1 VTARRVAIPR
11 RWRSREGRQLLARLL
26 AGDAAATAM
35 LEGQL
40 RHWQWTLINRA
51 AVRLARVRR
60 RDPAERAR
68 AAVVLALADELDVF
82 LRGEEPTDEMLDRL
96 EARGFRGRRSHL
108 VRLLAFLH
116 RENLWSRWRATSRQ
130 IPDLRG
136 ADLGQLDLRHVDL
149 RRARLRGAQLGG
161 AQLRTCDLRHAD
173 LRQAGLR
180 HTDFSYADMRWAKLG
195 RANLTETLLSG
206 ADLRCANLR
215 GAFLIGASMNQ
226 AKLQGANLSGAV
238 VWGVNAWDV
247 EEDAFTRQKPLHVA
261 EVEPLD
267 FYQGE
272 NTRVPWYA
280 VRVNDLKVAHFVS
293 LLLKYPEIGKLINAA
308 ADKVVLLLGRFIGRE
323 RRVLDVLLEAL
334 PRFGLVPVVFD
345 FEQPED
351 RDTIETVAILAGL
364 SSFVIA
370 NLSKPRSTPL
380 EAHLVIPAIAV
391 PFVPIIRKGE
401 RPFSMF
407 TALQRKY
414 PWVLPTVTY
423 HSEKSL
429 IRNLRRSVIQPAT
442 KLAKEIRR
450 LKHPRAA
457 SSG

>member
-1 VTARRVAIPR
+1 
-11 RWRSREGRQLLARLL
+11 
-26 AGDAAATAM
+26 
-35 LEGQL
+35 
-40 RHWQWTLINRA
+40 
-51 AVRLARVRR
+51 
-60 RDPAERAR
+60 
-68 AAVVLALADELDVF
+68 
-82 LRGEEPTDEMLDRL
+82 
-96 EARGFRGRRSHL
+96 
-108 VRLLAFLH
+108 
-116 RENLWSRWRATSRQ
+116 
-130 IPDLRG
+130 
-136 ADLGQLDLRHVDL
+136 
-149 RRARLRGAQLGG
+149 
-161 AQLRTCDLRHAD
+161 
-173 LRQAGLR
+173 
-180 HTDFSYADMRWAKLG
+180 
-195 RANLTETLLSG
+195 
-206 ADLRCANLR
+206 
-215 GAFLIGASMNQ
+215 
-226 AKLQGANLSGAV
+226 
-238 VWGVNAWDV
+238 
-247 EEDAFTRQKPLHVA
+247 
-261 EVEPLD
+261 
-267 FYQGE
+267 
-272 NTRVPWYA
+272 
-280 VRVNDLKVAHFVS
+280 
-293 LLLKYPEIGKLINAA
+293 
-308 ADKVVLLLGRFIGRE
+308 VLLLGRFIGRE